1 MIVKLLCYA
10 HHCLPKPYSGFL
22 VGGVGP
28 ICFFPDLI
36 MELSGNLYSVSRS
49 FCNSFSRQNL
59 VQAFSI
65 EGNGKQVLE
74 FILDKVHKN
83 LILWHGDED
92 VLLSIIN
99 LLDSLSKV
107 VSVRD
112 SLLSSRKTKQRCVF
126 SYFNN
131 PYNIEQFSTIVQFC
145 LNSLNQLPSN
155 THSPLIQ
162 AFTIISSTTTSQSL
176 KKMFL
181 DGIIE
186 AIESSYRSKIFN
198 PNFQKIHQSVE
209 TVNQVLNSMECFSG
223 LALAIDMTNVVFMF
237 NNVFV
242 KWSDSFIT
250 LFDLYKDFNEVET
263 SILAFYDNFIQYLV
277 KFRL

>member
-10 HHCLPKPYSGFL
+10 HHCLPKPYSGLL
-22 VGGVGP
+22 VGGVAP

-99 LLDSLSKV
+99 LLDSMSKV

-112 SLLSSRKTKQRCVF
+112 SLLSSRKTKQRFVF

-131 PYNIEQFSTIVQFC
+131 PYIIEQFSTIVQFC

-162 AFTIISSTTTSQSL
+162 AFTIISSTTTDQSL

-186 AIESSYRSKIFN
+186 AIESSYRSNIFN
-198 PNFQKIHQSVE
+198 PNFQKIHQIVE

-250 LFDLYKDFNEVET
+250 LFDLYKDFDEVET

-277 KFRL
+277 KFRS